1 MITPADSASAP
12 GPYAGVPVSGLDIQA
27 PQDDLT
33 ATFDAANAAAGA
45 GVLYSQSPRQA
56 QTEAL
61 LSSPPGY
68 GSFTITGGYSGGGGE
83 DWPGDVTP

>member
-33 ATFDAANAAAGA
+33 ATFNAANDAAGA
-45 GVLYSQSPRQA
+45 GVLYPVSDRQQETRQMLESPQ
-56 QTEAL
+56 
-61 LSSPPGY
+61 GY
-68 GSFTITGGYSGGGGE
+68 GTFAILGGSSGGGGE
-83 DWPGDVTP
+83 DWPADVRP